1 MIAHD
6 HNIVT
11 LSAKAF
17 AALSKFTL
25 RIRKSIGV
33 FKVAEILE
41 DHRRACELFTQAVL
55 SGDAEL
61 ISLTK
66 KANNELNVEKNLIKA
81 LGTYIQY
88 IQSQAKSDRFIES
101 NKFLLTELS
110 KHLYGI
116 ELTGVAYRQAAGGLL
131 LKLDEQDKA
140 FCLRLIRDFY
150 PHWKNANDI
159 LAEMEGEQAVD
170 VDSQRKELLSLWS
183 SIDNEFLTTL
193 EECELNHYSMAI
205 KKINVLNQE
214 IQLRTKIA
222 KVIIIKQRQYD
233 KTSEGYRD
241 NINEIQHYFSNERLI
256 DYFLSVSREFYG
268 IWLDST
274 ITKDTKD
281 S

>member
-1 MIAHD
+1 MIVLDRHM
-6 HNIVT
+6 VT
-11 LSAKAF
+11 LSAQAF

-33 FKVAEILE
+33 FKVAEILD

-61 ISLTK
+61 IALTK
-66 KANNELNVEKNLIKA
+66 KANSELNVEKNLIKA

-88 IQSQAKSDRFIES
+88 IKSQGKSDNFIDS
-101 NKFLLTELS
+101 NKFLLQELS
-110 KHLYGI
+110 KHLFGI
-116 ELTGVAYRQAAGGLL
+116 ALSGVAYRQAASELL
-131 LKLDEQDKA
+131 LKVDEKDKA
-140 FCLRLIRDFY
+140 FGLRLIRDFY

-159 LAEMEGEQAVD
+159 LAEMEGDPAAD
-170 VDSQRKELLSLWS
+170 IDAQRKELLCLWS

-193 EECELNHYSMAI
+193 EECELNHYSAAI

-214 IQLRTKIA
+214 IQLRMKIA

-233 KTSEGYRD
+233 KTSEGYRN

-274 ITKDTKD
+274 IMKDTKD
-281 S
+281 N